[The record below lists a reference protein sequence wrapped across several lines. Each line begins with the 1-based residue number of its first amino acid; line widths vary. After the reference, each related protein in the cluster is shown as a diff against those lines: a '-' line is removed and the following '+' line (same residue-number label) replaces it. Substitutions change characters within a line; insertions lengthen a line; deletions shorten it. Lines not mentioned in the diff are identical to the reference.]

1 MKRNLAVILL
11 SVALIACKKEPG
23 DGGNSSIRGTI
34 SKDVRIILTNPST
47 YQGTFPG
54 SDRDVYIIYGDNI
67 SPDDRVQ
74 TNYKGEFEFKYLRPG
89 KYKVYTFSRDTNAVA
104 VEWDEEHMPVVAE
117 VEIDDKKQEVVLS
130 EMNIYDTE

>member
-1 MKRNLAVILL
+1 MLAASLL
-11 SVALIACKKEPG
+11 ACKKEPG
-23 DGGNSSIRGTI
+23 DGGNSSIRGNV
-34 SKDVRIILTNPST
+34 SKDVRIILSNPST

-54 SDRDVYIIYGDNI
+54 ADRDVYIVYGDNI

-117 VEIDDKKQEVVLS
+117 VEIEDKKQEVALS
-130 EMNIYDTE
+130 EMKIYDTE